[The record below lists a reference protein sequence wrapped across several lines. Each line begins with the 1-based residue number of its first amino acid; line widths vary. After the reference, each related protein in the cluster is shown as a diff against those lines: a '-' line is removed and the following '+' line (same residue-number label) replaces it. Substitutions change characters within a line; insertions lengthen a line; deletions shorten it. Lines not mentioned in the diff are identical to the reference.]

1 MAYHWLLPR
10 CLLAATLTLS
20 LGAGGCAPTT
30 QGTQLSQLPPYTPD
44 AARLFD
50 DTFSEGVFGL
60 PERTDPDTRRR
71 FAARVRE
78 ADVIGVAKVQT
89 VSSEGG
95 GEFVR
100 YTLICSWQSAKK
112 GHPEGT
118 VELQVVPTN
127 PSFAAISGH
136 DARLMGQQVVLF
148 IKLFNESG
156 EGTFHFHA
164 ATHNAQTLER
174 IQREL
179 ALIELA
185 TSN

>member
-1 MAYHWLLPR
+1 MARSRLT
-10 CLLAATLTLS
+10 CLLAAAL
-20 LGAGGCAPTT
+20 AFGCAQTT
-30 QGTQLSQLPPYTPD
+30 QGAALSELPPYTQD

-50 DTFSEGVFGL
+50 DAFSQAVLDL
-60 PERTDPDTRRR
+60 PERSTPDARRR

-78 ADVIGVAKVQT
+78 ADVIGVVKVQT

-95 GEFVR
+95 GAYVR
-100 YTLICSWQSAKK
+100 YTLSCSWQSAVK
-112 GHPEGT
+112 GDPQGA
-118 VELQVVPTN
+118 VELQVDPNN

-136 DARLMGQQVVLF
+136 DSRLIGRELVLF

-156 EGTFHFHA
+156 QGTFHFHA
-164 ATHNAQTLER
+164 EAHNTQISDQ

-185 TSN
+185 ASK